1 MMINEAVYRCMAV
14 DIGLGF
20 EEGLPGFQ
28 FFQVVGLDSLE
39 GGEELIFGIDGCIAV
54 VQIVIVVAIVVVV
67 AAIELDNVEL
77 FGCFEFQFVGI
88 RQLCIWM

>member
-1 MMINEAVYRCMAV
+1 MSPRGNGREELLEENQGMMINEAVYRCMAV

-54 VQIVIVVAIVVVV
+54 V
-67 AAIELDNVEL
+67 
-77 FGCFEFQFVGI
+77 
-88 RQLCIWM
+88 